1 MGSARVKTSSVS
13 AGAGFFP
20 STVWKSLVFLFFGL
34 PNACRTLMLASSPI
48 HAQAHPHR
56 RTHARAARGRLQYFG
71 ERLRRMHVCLYV
83 CLSVCPYVCKYVCMY
98 VFMYVWIFVL
108 THVCIQIYWYSHVCI
123 SHTYIYIYV
132 FYGLFTAS
140 GENQSTVSAAIWQFL
155 AILFFCQSWLLQ
167 NPLCFQRQP
176 GTRPCERHAS
186 TWLDKAVQP
195 WDATSQA
202 MVWQWWFLHR
212 NSREIRQRQIGYYP
226 PFGQASA
233 TPSAGATCCVDQ
245 R

>member
-1 MGSARVKTSSVS
+1 MPNALLLNLANDYAPQKSACRLSRYLQTVW
-13 AGAGFFP
+13 GY
-20 STVWKSLVFLFFGL
+20 VWKSLVFLFFGL

-83 CLSVCPYVCKYVCMY
+83 CLSVCPYVCKYVCKYVCMY
-98 VFMYVWIFVL
+98 VCMYVCIYVCMNLRAYACMYSNILIF
-108 THVCIQIYWYSHVCI
+108 TCMYF
-123 SHTYIYIYV
+123 TYIYIYV
-132 FYGLFTAS
+132 FSGLFTAS

-176 GTRPCERHAS
+176 GTRPCERYAS

-195 WDATSQA
+195 
-202 MVWQWWFLHR
+202 
-212 NSREIRQRQIGYYP
+212 
-226 PFGQASA
+226 
-233 TPSAGATCCVDQ
+233 
-245 R
+245 